1 MTLSLLDQALYGRPR
16 VRFLAGELPPR
27 GDQALVTGLEMC
39 ATWDAGLPVAFLGS
53 GLESAHFS
61 RTRGQVRGRS

>member
-1 MTLSLLDQALYGRPR
+1 MTLSLLDQAL
-16 VRFLAGELPPR
+16 
-27 GDQALVTGLEMC
+27 VTGLEHVC
-39 ATWDAGLPVAFLGS
+39 DVGTLACRVAFLGS